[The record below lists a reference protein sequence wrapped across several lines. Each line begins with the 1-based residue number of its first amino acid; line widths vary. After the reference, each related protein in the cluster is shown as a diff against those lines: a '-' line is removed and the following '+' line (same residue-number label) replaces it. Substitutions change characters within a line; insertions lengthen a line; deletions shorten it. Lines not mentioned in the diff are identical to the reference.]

1 MKANMGVLGVM
12 LAGVMMLGGCGGG
25 DTAALFNAQQTD
37 LGPACGSLRATRA
50 DNTVIVEISLAN
62 LPQAADMVAV
72 GLKLPDGTVV
82 YPNAIR
88 VLEAPSGALAGYP
101 ADGQNA
107 LLRVQ
112 VVYQLDEGA
121 TAADGSVFSL
131 ALGDVDSTAG
141 REMGIT
147 TGVSTRNGSPFLA
160 DHTIPWP
167 AVANADNVPVPP
179 APRSTVPAVRYRL
192 RTPMAAD
199 GSVIALTPV
208 DGPVSSVP
216 AGLVALAD

>member
-1 MKANMGVLGVM
+1 MKANMGILGVV

-25 DTAALFNAQQTD
+25 DTAALFNAQQTNV
-37 LGPACGSLRATRA
+37 GPAYGSLRATRV
-50 DNTVIVEISLAN
+50 DDTVVVEISLAN
-62 LPQAADMVAV
+62 LPQAANMVAV
-72 GLKLPDGTVV
+72 GLRLPDGTVA
-82 YPNAIR
+82 YPSAIR
-88 VLEAPSGALAGYP
+88 VLEAPSTAPGGSS

-112 VVYQLDEGA
+112 VVYQLEKG
-121 TAADGSVFSL
+121 TTVADGSVFSL

-167 AVANADNVPVPP
+167 AVANADNVPVAP
-179 APRSTVPAVRYRL
+179 APRSIVPAVRYRL
-192 RTPMAAD
+192 RAPVAAD

>member
-88 VLEAPSGALAGYP
+88 VLEAPSSERT
-101 ADGQNA
+101 D

-112 VVYQLDEGA
+112 VVYQLEPGA
-121 TAADGSVFSL
+121 GTADGSVFSL